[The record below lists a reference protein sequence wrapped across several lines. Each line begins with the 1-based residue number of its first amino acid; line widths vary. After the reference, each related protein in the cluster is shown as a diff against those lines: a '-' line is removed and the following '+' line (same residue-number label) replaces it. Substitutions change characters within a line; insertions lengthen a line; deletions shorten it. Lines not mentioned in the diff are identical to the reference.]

1 MEPEPKFSRGQG
13 YQPKTGFAQA
23 ARWIALDP
31 DKETFIYRR
40 FDELS
45 ARNLMYLQSELLVL
59 ENKLDQLD
67 RHDAVSN
74 DMDLRDAI
82 MTWETLEEQFN
93 CGNKDAIVRMDLIVA
108 MRAKLKEYRELEAH
122 HHS

>member
-1 MEPEPKFSRGQG
+1 MEPKFSPGQG
-13 YQPKTGFAQA
+13 YQPKKGFAQA

-40 FDELS
+40 FGELA

-67 RHDAVSN
+67 INDAIDFDAN
-74 DMDLRDAI
+74 DRNGI
-82 MTWETLEEQFN
+82 MTWEILEGQFN
-93 CGNKDAIVRMDLIVA
+93 CGDKDAIVRMDLIVT